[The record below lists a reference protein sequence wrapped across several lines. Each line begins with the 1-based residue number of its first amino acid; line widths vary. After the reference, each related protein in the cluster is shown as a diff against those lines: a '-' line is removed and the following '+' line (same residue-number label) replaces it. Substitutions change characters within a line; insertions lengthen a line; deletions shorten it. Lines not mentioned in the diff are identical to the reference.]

1 MNSKREFTMKCMSNQ
16 WAQVDDTTAQELI
29 VSCCTEANDS
39 VADECQM
46 NRNVKKWTSMS
57 EGSDNFAMLEDC
69 LFILIFP
76 SMN

>member
-1 MNSKREFTMKCMSNQ
+1 MKCMSNQ
-16 WAQVDDTTAQELI
+16 WAQVGDTTAQELI
-29 VSCCTEANDS
+29 VSCCTEANNS
-39 VADECQM
+39 VADECLM